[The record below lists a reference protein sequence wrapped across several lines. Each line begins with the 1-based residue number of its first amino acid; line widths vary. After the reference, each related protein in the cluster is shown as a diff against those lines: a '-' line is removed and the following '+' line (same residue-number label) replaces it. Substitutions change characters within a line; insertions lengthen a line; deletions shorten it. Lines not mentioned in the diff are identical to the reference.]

1 MLVKTKAIVIS
12 SLKFQEK
19 SLIVKCFTL
28 SDGLKSYF
36 VRDAFSARKGN
47 QKIAYFQPL
56 TLIEIE
62 AIHKNKGTLEQFK
75 EIKINSPFQTIH
87 SDVVKSTMTLFL
99 SEMLHHSIHE
109 EEKNEPLFHFIES
122 ALQWFDHHDEIA
134 NFHLIFLLEIT
145 KFLGFY
151 PDISEI
157 QFPFFEMKVPI
168 RFRATGFDTT
178 LIFKH
183 DSSGQ
188 MFHFSLPFVPT
199 TVTFDSEKWIISK
212 SSVQLL
218 TKAESKVVSP
228 GGVSVYPNPFQDTLI
243 LANRGAG
250 KANIQIFNS
259 EGKKVAV
266 QKLESGI
273 EKKIIL
279 SGLPS
284 GTYTVRFEEGGK
296 QFTAR
301 LIKE

>member
-75 EIKINSPFQTIH
+75 EIKINSTFQTIH

-109 EEKNEPLFHFIES
+109 EEKNEALFHFIES
-122 ALQWFDHHDEIA
+122 ALKWFDHHDEIT

-145 KFLGFY
+145 KYLGFY

-157 QFPFFEMKVPI
+157 QFPFFEMKEGVFMPLHSLTSLNEHETLLFKKLI
-168 RFRATGFDTT
+168 DLEFDNNQKTFHVSERQIVLRILIDYYSMHLDGFKKPKS
-178 LIFKH
+178 LEVLKEV
-183 DSSGQ
+183 
-188 MFHFSLPFVPT
+188 FS
-199 TVTFDSEKWIISK
+199 
-212 SSVQLL
+212 
-218 TKAESKVVSP
+218 
-228 GGVSVYPNPFQDTLI
+228 
-243 LANRGAG
+243 
-250 KANIQIFNS
+250 
-259 EGKKVAV
+259 
-266 QKLESGI
+266 
-273 EKKIIL
+273 
-279 SGLPS
+279 
-284 GTYTVRFEEGGK
+284 
-296 QFTAR
+296 
-301 LIKE
+301 